1 MTAYIQMVTTT
12 ETKADAQAIAR
23 ALIEKRLAGCV
34 QIIGPITST
43 YWWQGEI
50 KTAEEWLCLIK
61 TRADLYE
68 PLEAAIKEVHP
79 YDVPEILAVPVV
91 AGSKDYLRWLD
102 GKLGEFQRK
111 DARTQRR

>member
-1 MTAYIQMVTTT
+1 MTKTIQVITTA

-23 ALIEKRLAGCV
+23 AVVEKRLAGCV

-50 KTAEEWLCLIK
+50 ETAEEWMCVIK
-61 TRADLYE
+61 SRQDLYE
-68 PLEAAIKEVHP
+68 RLEEAIREVHP
-79 YDVPEILAVPVV
+79 YDVPEILAVPVI

-102 GKLGEFQRK
+102 DELNQGGSVK
-111 DARTQRR
+111 